1 MLNKFR
7 SVSRVT
13 EMRRLFKNFK
23 FLSLYPAERTGARD
37 NHHSPKYGLR
47 RGRSVRPEK
56 HEGATDKQS
65 PTSSTLSLW
74 LATTLCNL
82 SNIRS
87 DLGLDPDQLEN
98 C

>member
-23 FLSLYPAERTGARD
+23 FLSLYPAKRTGVKD

-47 RGRSVRPEK
+47 RGRPISE
-56 HEGATDKQS
+56 T
-65 PTSSTLSLW
+65 
-74 LATTLCNL
+74 
-82 SNIRS
+82 
-87 DLGLDPDQLEN
+87 
-98 C
+98 